1 MVRRLRWRKTVDR
14 ALLGPSTRALE
25 CDSLLP
31 LSFGGS
37 LLPAA
42 PRASSKHKS
51 GSPSVDGPHSKA
63 LRADTCWHHAR
74 RRPVG
79 ASPRA
84 SQMARKAPLT
94 NYAQYSRL
102 FNGAGRFCHA
112 LENSRMTPH
121 RFLLKRHNVAVSPL
135 LRRRNNFKIDR
146 TKREC
151 YRKQSTSLFGIVAKR
166 ECT

>member
-1 MVRRLRWRKTVDR
+1 VVRRLRWRKTVDR
-14 ALLGPSTRALE
+14 ALLGPSTRVLE

-63 LRADTCWHHAR
+63 LRADTCRHQAR
-74 RRPVG
+74 RRPAG

-84 SQMARKAPLT
+84 SQMARKEPLT
-94 NYAQYSRL
+94 DYAQYDRL
-102 FNGAGRFCHA
+102 VYDAARFCY
-112 LENSRMTPH
+112 ERESSRMTP
-121 RFLLKRHNVAVSPL
+121 RGFLLKRHNVDVSPL

-146 TKREC
+146 TTREC